1 MQIFFETVSIIF
13 MHPSSNPSA
22 PQNKVWQY
30 VLRDWFDLTRNS
42 KNYCR
47 SKQEGILCAHASPW
61 ASLCRLFWRW
71 SVLCLHFLSNS
82 RLNFS
87 PGISAI
93 SNVFRLKGS
102 LTSVLIC
109 CGYSRPS
116 LGFECRLLAWIFSV
130 WNIQRGQYGDVLLR
144 AWMSSLSLKP

>member
-1 MQIFFETVSIIF
+1 M
-13 MHPSSNPSA
+13 
-22 PQNKVWQY
+22 
-30 VLRDWFDLTRNS
+30 
-42 KNYCR
+42 
-47 SKQEGILCAHASPW
+47 
-61 ASLCRLFWRW
+61 
-71 SVLCLHFLSNS
+71 LCLHFLRNS

-93 SNVFRLKGS
+93 SIVFRLKGS

-130 WNIQRGQYGDVLLR
+130 WKVQRGQYGDEVLLR
-144 AWMSSLSLKP
+144 A